1 MNAMVGV
8 KFINPGT
15 PFNPND
21 NARKIQLKHSPSADT
36 CGICKLNYIYILVLE
51 NKLI

>member
-8 KFINPGT
+8 KFTNPGT

-36 CGICKLNYIYILVLE
+36 CNLHVKLYLYIYLF
-51 NKLI
+51 